1 MEGSLGI
8 GTTTNNRK
16 LRANRCCL
24 LGSARRRPPS
34 GVARQLNALRFTARL
49 SLGIILFLT
58 VRTSSRPPSTLTVTR
73 RRREG
78 AQS

>member
-1 MEGSLGI
+1 L
-8 GTTTNNRK
+8 
-16 LRANRCCL
+16 
-24 LGSARRRPPS
+24 
-34 GVARQLNALRFTARL
+34 ARQLNALRFTARL